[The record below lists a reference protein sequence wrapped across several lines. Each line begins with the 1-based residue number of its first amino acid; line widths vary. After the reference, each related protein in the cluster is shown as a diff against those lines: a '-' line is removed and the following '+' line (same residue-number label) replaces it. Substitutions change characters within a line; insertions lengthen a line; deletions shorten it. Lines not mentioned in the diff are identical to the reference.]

1 VPATS
6 AASSKGIFAATTIST
21 NQTYKTGDENINKSI
36 FSEMAMGYNKTIGLA
51 PKFQLN
57 YLKKSNSLPIVSSTK

>member
-1 VPATS
+1 VPVTS
-6 AASSKGIFAATTIST
+6 AASVKGIYAAATNST
-21 NQTYKTGDENINKSI
+21 NQTSKTGDEAISQSF